1 MMKLYQIPSLT
12 ERPLIFWECGSPW
25 AGSMVFGKG
34 EASTGAE
41 LEKRPFFQKKRR
53 ALTVSV
59 STC

>member
-12 ERPLIFWECGSPW
+12 ERPLIFWECGSSW
-25 AGSMVFGKG
+25 AGSMVSGKAG
-34 EASTGAE
+34 ASMGRE
-41 LEKRPFFQKKRR
+41 LKKRPFFQKKRR